1 MVGLTHHRSGYCGFL
16 FFLHNRPAPPPP
28 PPYPLSDTES
38 RMVGL
43 THHRTGTSGFLV
55 LLHNLPGRKALQ
67 PYTLSDI
74 PGEENLR
81 LTTIFMTQPLAI
93 TFSNSAECA

>member
-1 MVGLTHHRSGYCGFL
+1 
-16 FFLHNRPAPPPP
+16 
-28 PPYPLSDTES
+28 
-38 RMVGL
+38 MVGL